1 MIYSYLSRPAA
12 AGRAWINKA
21 YEICGLGIRVNQPA
35 FGCEGNRFGTANRF
49 QLCQDRSDV
58 TLYRSFADIKNRPYL
73 LVASAVGDTPQ
84 NFKLTLREFGMCN
97 RRTNLHENPIQYA
110 FLYLSCS
117 IRLGERNP

>member
-1 MIYSYLSRPAA
+1 MQAHDLQLSIPSRSRPAA

-35 FGCEGNRFGTANRF
+35 FVCDGNRFGTANRF
-49 QLCQDRSDV
+49 QFCQDRSDV

-73 LVASAVGDTPQ
+73 LVASAVGDIPQ

-97 RRTNLHENPIQYA
+97 RFRQLQGD
-110 FLYLSCS
+110 LS
-117 IRLGERNP
+117 RK